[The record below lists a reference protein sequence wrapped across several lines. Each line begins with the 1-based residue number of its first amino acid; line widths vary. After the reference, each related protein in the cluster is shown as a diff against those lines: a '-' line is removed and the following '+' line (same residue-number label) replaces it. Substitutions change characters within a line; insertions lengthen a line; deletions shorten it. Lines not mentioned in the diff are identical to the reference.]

1 MWRTVPGSELL
12 SSWFTGS
19 SQHGFSKGKSD
30 LSNPLQWNDCQELK
44 GEQHCLPRPL
54 PLSQKMLGND
64 DGQSLPPARCRWHKL
79 GVADTAAAPAAI
91 PRHLCRLEKWAV
103 EEESCPLTHPGAIQ
117 LLKPLCREGPGLL
130 EMDRRQQGAQTRL
143 MAWAAPAGWQRWSF
157 PFLTQE
163 QCPGWHTQTQLKA
176 TKGFRDCSTSLT
188 RKGWGS
194 RDCLARRKL
203 RETLIK
209 HIPSSE
215 GECKHGARHSLEHVS
230 FPLSP
235 RTHSYCEA
243 GWELQSCPGTL
254 SDLPWRPKAI
264 WTSFWPAR
272 PRWDGWS
279 REHGLA
285 EVPPNLN
292 QPLILWIKKTQW
304 KFWKNGKVFLFFFK
318 EKGHELH
325 RSITSVISK
334 CYSAFIHTWKVSVMW
349 EEAKQTNSC
358 LQCMYLHSTGVN
370 LHNYILK

>member
-30 LSNPLQWNDCQELK
+30 LSNPLQWNDCQELR
-44 GEQHCLPRPL
+44 GEQHCLPTPL

-79 GVADTAAAPAAI
+79 RVAVTPAAPAAI

-103 EEESCPLTHPGAIQ
+103 EEESCTLTQPGAIQ

-215 GECKHGARHSLEHVS
+215 GGCKHGARHSLEHVS

-235 RTHSYCEA
+235 RTHSYWGWLRAAELPRDRVSFLGDPKPSGHHSGQQGLDGMAGAESMDLQRSLPTSTSLRFCELKKTMEVLKKWQSFLVFFLKKKA
-243 GWELQSCPGTL
+243 MNCIEVLLQSSQNVTQHSFTL
-254 SDLPWRPKAI
+254 
-264 WTSFWPAR
+264 
-272 PRWDGWS
+272 
-279 REHGLA
+279 
-285 EVPPNLN
+285 
-292 QPLILWIKKTQW
+292 
-304 KFWKNGKVFLFFFK
+304 GK
-318 EKGHELH
+318 
-325 RSITSVISK
+325 S
-334 CYSAFIHTWKVSVMW
+334 
-349 EEAKQTNSC
+349 Q
-358 LQCMYLHSTGVN
+358 
-370 LHNYILK
+370 